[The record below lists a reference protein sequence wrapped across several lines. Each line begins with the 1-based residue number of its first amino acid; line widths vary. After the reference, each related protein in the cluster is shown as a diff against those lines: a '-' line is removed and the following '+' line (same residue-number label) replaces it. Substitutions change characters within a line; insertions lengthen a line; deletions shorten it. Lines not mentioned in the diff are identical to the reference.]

1 MRVKTIDENSN
12 NFFVKNAQF
21 FMEFA
26 DILRKRHSKM
36 STKMRSVFCMN
47 C

>member
-1 MRVKTIDENSN
+1 MRVKTISENSN
-12 NFFVKNAQF
+12 KFFVKNSQF

-36 STKMRSVFCMN
+36 STKMRQVFCMN

>member
-1 MRVKTIDENSN
+1 MHVKTIGENSN
-12 NFFVKNAQF
+12 KFFVKNAQF

-26 DILRKRHSKM
+26 DILGKRHSKM
-36 STKMRSVFCMN
+36 STKMRPVFCMN

>member
-1 MRVKTIDENSN
+1 MHVKTIGENSN

-26 DILRKRHSKM
+26 DILGKRHSKM
-36 STKMRSVFCMN
+36 STKMRPFFCMN

>member
-26 DILRKRHSKM
+26 DIPGKRHLKM
-36 STKMRSVFCMN
+36 STKMRPVFCMN

>member
-12 NFFVKNAQF
+12 KNAQF

-36 STKMRSVFCMN
+36 STKMRPVFCMN

>member
-26 DILRKRHSKM
+26 DIPRKRHSKM
-36 STKMRSVFCMN
+36 STKMRTVFCVN